1 MCFRFLQVL
10 WRFLRTGR
18 VPRQGHGL
26 DYERPQPAVA
36 GAAP

>member
-1 MCFRFLQVL
+1 LQVL

-18 VPRQGHGL
+18 LPRQGHGL
-26 DYERPQPAVA
+26 DYERPQAAVA